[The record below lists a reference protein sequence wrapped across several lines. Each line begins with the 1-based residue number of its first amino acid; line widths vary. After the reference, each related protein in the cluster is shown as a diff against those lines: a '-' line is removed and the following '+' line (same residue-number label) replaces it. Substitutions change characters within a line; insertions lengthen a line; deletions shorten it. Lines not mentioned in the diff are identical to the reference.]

1 MDTLPTQAHN
11 LPLLATPST
20 TAGKTYIITGA
31 NTGHGFEAAKHLA
44 TLGAAKVILGVR
56 NPAAGQAAKLEID
69 TAAGLLGPD
78 ASDVVQ
84 VWPLDLCS
92 YASVRAFAKRAGDEL
107 ARIDG
112 LVLNAAVALA
122 TREVAEGH
130 AKPVTV
136 NVVST
141 LALAVLLLPVM
152 SGLAKKVGGGLV
164 PRVVVVTSR
173 VGFDAREAW
182 EGIKGDPVRGMD
194 AEDMDPVAT
203 YVGLSCCCRFSSF
216 YSEFGLVGFN

>member
-31 NTGHGFEAAKHLA
+31 NTGLGFEAAKHLA

-69 TAAGLLGPD
+69 TAAGLGPH
-78 ASDVVQ
+78 SDVVQ

-194 AEDMDPVAT
+194 AEDMEPVAT
-203 YVGLSCCCRFSSF
+203 YVGLSCC
-216 YSEFGLVGFN
+216 

>member
-31 NTGHGFEAAKHLA
+31 NTGLGFEAAKHLA
-44 TLGAAKVILGVR
+44 TLGAANVILGVR
-56 NPAAGQAAKLEID
+56 NPRAGQAAKLEID
-69 TAAGLLGPD
+69 TAAGLGPH
-78 ASDVVQ
+78 SDVVQ

-141 LALAVLLLPVM
+141 LALVVLLLPVM
-152 SGLAKKVGGGLV
+152 SGKAKEVGGGLV

>member
-31 NTGHGFEAAKHLA
+31 NTGLGFEAAKHLA
-44 TLGAAKVILGVR
+44 TLGAARVILGVR